1 MKKIRLYL
9 DTSVISEFDTNSYR
23 GKITRE
29 FFRIIAENSNDYEL
43 VISPITITELFD
55 SPPEKRDKFITFLAN
70 TPHIELPFNQEA
82 ESLAWLYVVEEVL
95 TDNHIDDLTHIAYA
109 VLSRC
114 DYVISWN
121 MRHLVNPKTINSV
134 NNVNLLNHFY
144 CIVISTPQLF
154 TGEFNANN

>member
-9 DTSVISEFDTNSYR
+9 DTSVISEIDTDSWR

-29 FFRIIAENSNDYEL
+29 FFRIVAQTNEYEL
-43 VISPITITELFD
+43 VISPVAITELFD
-55 SPPEKRDKFITFLAN
+55 SPPEKRDKFIAFVAN
-70 TPHIELPFNQEA
+70 TPHIELPINQDA
-82 ESLAWLYVVEEVL
+82 ENLAWLYVLEDVL
-95 TDNHIDDLTHIAYA
+95 TDNHINDLTHIAYA

-121 MRHLVNPKTINSV
+121 MRHLVNPKTINRV
-134 NNVNLLNHFY
+134 NDVNLLNHFY
-144 CIVISTPQLF
+144 CIFISTPQLF